1 MSASTT
7 AKRSPKTDL
16 RWVKTEA
23 RLLAAFGDALVEQ
36 PLDKLTVMALAR
48 AAGVNKATFYL
59 HYSDIGSIATAYAEH
74 LADQICDEF
83 DNPPHDRPPSE
94 QDLLPFVDHFARV
107 VYDPDNHR
115 HMYALGVNNLIEPA
129 VNRLVQRINEHIAEA
144 KARGLTDH
152 ALPSPTH
159 INFALWGLMGTLY
172 HYPGVNREEVAHIL
186 RDVLDL
192 CDCANAKHE
201 AQS

>member
-1 MSASTT
+1 MSASAT

-36 PLDKLTVMALAR
+36 PLDKLTVTALAR

-59 HYSDIGSIATAYAEH
+59 HHSDIGSIATAYAEH
-74 LADQICDEF
+74 LADQVCDEL
-83 DNPPHDRPPSE
+83 DNPFHDGSPSE
-94 QDLLPFVDHFARV
+94 QGLLPFVDHFARV

-129 VNRLVQRINEHIAEA
+129 ANRFVQRINEHIDKA
-144 KARGLTDH
+144 KAHGLADH
-152 ALPSPTH
+152 AFPSPTR
-159 INFALWGLMGTLY
+159 INFALWGLIGTLY
-172 HYPGVNREEVAHIL
+172 HYPEVNREEAAHIL
-186 RDVLDL
+186 RDILGP
-192 CDCANAKHE
+192 CDCTNAEHR
-201 AQS
+201 ARS